1 MFVLVTPLDSVDEST
16 KEEGTVEKKVPESAK
31 EDSAEKAEEKKP
43 SSAEQ
48 DAVDA
53 SAVSDYSGAFDL
65 ASSLVNNFK
74 FTLNRLHIRL
84 EGNPTSPIPLFSLGI
99 ALDSIILDTRDVDE
113 TCHASDIRK
122 GFDLNGLVVYWCL
135 DDKALLSQVP
145 EELCLVGMRSF
156 FKDYEAP
163 EGSPKSPLVYN
174 PDDRLLDNLHMHV
187 SIYGDLR
194 KTEDRR
200 RSLEDCLTE
209 VCEKLGV
216 SESDPVDQLVLEQL
230 RSIKSEDELLVPRS
244 EFALRIR
251 NELSKKEHYFVK
263 MGLRAREVAE
273 AFWETSKTPSPMLRV
288 NVEVDKIDLEIEKSQ
303 YENIACFL
311 DDFLA
316 SLPASQPEPTVVVE
330 EVKEEKKEEA
340 KEEPGV
346 PHYVFGVVSFVCYV
360 ANYLLTS
367 YVPFVSL
374 LTLLCVL
381 PYMLFHNFLQF
392 VLLLLA
398 LGAGVAFAFWRLK
411 KRTEAYNSRVDKEVH
426 YRNQLVNA
434 SFLMKAFELRLNN
447 DMVGGETE
455 HIMALC
461 VNDLGVS
468 ASVTKSNILASLVLQ
483 DVHINDQ
490 VSSLLQKR
498 DRQLMCVCD
507 IDEQGCP
514 SNAITKPLLKADVT
528 MALASSPVYALSDQ
542 DILVGVEMGQVNF
555 VVSRVLIYSLLRF
568 IAPSPKVKE
577 LLKKAAIKADE
588 KAKELKEYSDQLVA
602 APPKPIPADWE
613 RRTIVLNLR
622 MDAARALLDSETGG
636 IVMCAEVSALNASVT
651 MCAASINVFCSIHD
665 VAVVDGTSGHG
676 LYPKV
681 VAIDHPD
688 NAAQSNFLDAGIRL
702 FNDDR
707 WEQYPGYS
715 LEAKCSIGAPILT
728 VRMRF
733 IQELLNY
740 ISYGPIKDGLD
751 LMSEPE
757 EEALTASGNLPE
769 LEATP
774 NPQTQ
779 IVENLK
785 DCAYNIGMQYIVTN
799 GGEGDGETHIME
811 SLQGIAENL
820 KRKYIVPN
828 PNDDLVPTEIPRVD
842 VVIANTCLRVPRSSD
857 SPDYVAIRM
866 GCLTIN
872 NSNPE
877 TMIEDEKQ
885 CIRKESVVYTLNKI
899 ALKISGVSMYTEL
912 SGLKQTIMGSI
923 DLAINLTLAVK
934 VELSLVLSR
943 IVLAVSEDQVLTLI
957 HLLTQNLAE
966 KAITMEALPAASA
979 PAPAKKAIE
988 SSENPER
995 TSDILARASKRM
1007 SSQMCEAK
1015 AEAKAEEDAIEEVDS
1030 DDSGYSGVLPRSGSS
1045 TSLNSSCDLTE
1056 SVVPLEEQRPVEN
1069 NTAFADRIHANI
1081 LLEGVI
1087 IELFRG
1093 NSGYEG
1099 IQSSKEMEKQIG
1111 TVEGSLAVIA
1121 IEDLGVKAYYHNM
1134 DISAAVTLSSFFI
1147 KDSRPE
1153 SPLMPSYRTLL
1164 QLGDKNK
1171 PAFTLLVGLQQK
1183 TLGDLH
1189 NVKMRSEHKVNEP
1202 VFNVETSLFLGN
1214 VNVLPSPWIF
1224 VMLDW
1229 ATVVGGKVSTA
1240 FAEATSSEKVETS
1253 EEKIEATSDEK
1264 VVASE
1269 EKEENLPVE
1278 KSDDT
1283 KAVTTPTLPT
1293 IEEDKEQQPAALIPN
1308 VIFKMHM
1315 ERMALYMVEDTTS
1328 STSPVFLFC
1337 FGVEVAAHI
1346 SPYMDVDVTLS
1357 VNNTRGCRSNSMLE
1371 LLPTDMRDAIYPF
1384 GLTVTASVY
1393 DNIKD
1398 IRAKVIGSEMVIR
1411 LGILDAKLLLNAI
1424 GNLMPKTEET
1434 DAPKEAEKEASPKET
1449 EKEASSKETKEVK
1462 KEEDVKKETSKE
1474 DVMRIM
1480 ANVVLNKITFILVND
1495 AFEFELPVLQF
1506 NVNQVKVD
1514 AAMGSNLYAHVAVSF
1529 SSDYYKASQALWE
1542 PFMEYWTVNVNVK
1555 QIKDILEKDPFISRE
1570 SQENEVASETMKVN
1584 VEGAHMLQMN
1594 VTATLLSSL
1603 MDALNAFLG
1612 CSSGVRQTGDGFFVR
1627 VNNATGY
1634 PMKYVVE
1641 KDGGISQLMEQ
1652 LEEHA
1657 AEEEKEDHV
1666 KYADV
1671 VDVVEPYRTCSRWM
1685 EFHTSLP
1692 HIRFYQH
1699 IPLLMDTE
1707 EVMEHNMV
1715 MKADQ
1720 AIPSDATCGHVF
1732 PIAFTVQK
1740 NERTLYVEQLDDA
1753 HCHAMVSHLNELAK
1767 EAETPKVMERSES
1780 SYHNTWREVPEGGAA
1795 TVLPAHPSLALLFL
1809 KQNYRSIPGRS
1820 VKLQVEGFEPIS
1832 CLVDR
1837 EHVVYQ
1843 PMKSEDGRIL
1853 NALLRNSVRNGR
1865 KTIELTSTISVTNN
1879 MDQSVK
1885 LSFVDSSNDVKDD
1898 MELKVRTTEF
1908 CPLRLATTAV
1918 IKLHVGEYA
1927 GVEIP
1932 VAYLEK
1938 KTVARCVNLGDS
1950 SHPLYA
1956 RAIIKEETVYD
1967 IYNKDYVMAHTL
1979 TLVPVIQLMNLLPEP
1994 MEYRLYNVDKRIV
2007 EGSIEEGEEVKLND
2021 APILADTLKDVQL
2034 RIAIRPK
2041 GFDEFTVPA
2050 ESIIPFPQEKTQSV
2064 FLRDPAGHK
2073 LRLTCKVV
2081 QSNLGVTT
2089 IQVYCDFWLVNC
2101 TGETI
2106 TVMEKEDDS
2115 QQWVLPAVSTKIV
2128 AVEDYHF
2135 DKTKNMKPIMFSYL
2149 HPESRSRAMV
2159 LRSDHTSFSDGV
2171 TIDAL
2176 GTNTR
2181 FCMPAKKD
2189 PHAKEKK
2196 IFGVNVVNGPM
2207 MFALTNV
2214 VVITPGVFLLNKT
2227 DKDLSLRLG
2236 TKESSPITTLSAGK
2250 TIVYHCPTAVD
2261 KIAFCVK
2268 CEALGS
2274 EWTEPI
2280 DITKE
2285 EENRMLVL
2293 PNDPDAKY
2301 LLRMRAGMD
2310 ASQREV
2316 VFDFADAFNT
2326 FLFLESQ
2333 KKKKLLS
2340 LSKKDEEEEVRIADL
2355 LEESDKA
2362 MEGLTTEESLQH
2374 LKVMTRMKSKEK
2386 DVEKKDDSIQV
2397 EVKFAG
2403 FGISVITKK
2412 PEELMYICAE
2422 DLSVQFHLGMDG
2434 KIVAGVS
2441 LMKCQIDS
2449 GLKGSKYKVILGST
2463 EAGQPNEEYNP
2474 EDPQGMSPFKPFFE
2488 LSLSM
2493 PSHPTVTIV
2502 EYLAVCIQPMVCAMD
2517 STIITSLLDVVND
2530 ITVSMQDVG
2539 KVKGHSVIE
2548 SFPMFAPA
2556 NVITAKVGRSYILA
2570 DNFILQPINIKFSF
2584 SNNSSASLSDV
2595 LLPQD
2600 PRWMPFIAM
2609 FNTFTN
2615 LVGNLD
2621 NATIALRSLILTNYY
2636 TDMNAFTKKVVLF
2649 YGKEILQKFYL
2660 LAGSFNLIGNPVEL
2674 VGNVADGVKA
2684 FFTEPVQGLMRG
2696 PTAFVGGLGKGTT
2709 KLVSQ
2714 TAYGVLNSVSKITS
2728 TVSNGIASLAMS
2740 DQYQADRAAGKSN
2753 LVHGVW
2759 SGVTGVFTETGSGLK
2774 EEGLI
2779 GGLKGLGKGIVG
2791 AGAKV
2796 VTGAIDTVTHVVD
2809 NVKDVAHKEKVV
2821 EPLRSPRYIPLDDVL
2836 EPYNRHLSDGGVL
2849 LQKANSE
2856 SGIRVLPTERY
2867 VVHCTVNNGMQILL
2881 LTTFKVVL
2889 LSGHG
2894 KLLGVA
2900 PFSNVEVIRKGQ
2912 EMKLIPRDSKD
2923 KNELLKNVGNV
2934 VNSIASNVDGELHLK
2949 ECDLLLE
2956 STELAELVE
2965 QFITNRLSM
2974 TNDQI
2979 ADMVRKMIKEIHAEA
2994 SQEEETSEEEDPTKR
3009 PPPVL
3014 ENLEVGSVSMR
3025 GHKRMEV
3032 KGDKEVKKQVT
3043 MYRAEVTSKGEE
3055 RAKWNIYFR
3064 YYQLD
3069 DLFKELKSKC
3079 NKEDL
3084 KNLHLTSQR
3093 LKFLRTKNQRE
3104 DAVRRFL
3111 DVLSSSENLMSQ
3123 EEVGAFLK
3131 NNAYGLHWEDETM
3144 EDESDVVME
3153 EVDSESSVC

>member
-1 MFVLVTPLDSVDEST
+1 MFVLVTPLDSVDESA
-16 KEEGTVEKKVPESAK
+16 KEEGKEEKNVPESGK
-31 EDSAEKAEEKKP
+31 EESSEKAEEKKP
-43 SSAEQ
+43 SAAGQ
-48 DAVDA
+48 DPVDA

-99 ALDSIILDTRDVDE
+99 ALDSITLDTCDVDE

-135 DDKALLSQVP
+135 DDKALLSQTS
-145 EELCLVGMRSF
+145 EELCLIGMRSF

-174 PDDRLLDNLHMHV
+174 PDDRLLDNLHLHV

-200 RSLEDCLTE
+200 RSLDDCLAE
-209 VCEKLGV
+209 VCEKLTV

-230 RSIKSEDELLVPRS
+230 RSIQSEEELLVPRS

-251 NELSKKEHYFVK
+251 NELSKKEHYYVK

-273 AFWETSKTPSPMLRV
+273 AFWEISKTPSPMLRV

-330 EVKEEKKEEA
+330 EVEEEKKEET

-398 LGAGVAFAFWRLK
+398 LAAGVAFAFWRLK
-411 KRTEAYNSRVDKEVH
+411 KRTEAYNSRIDKEVH
-426 YRNQLVNA
+426 YRDQLVSA
-434 SFLMKAFELRLNN
+434 SFLMKSFELRLNN

-514 SNAITKPLLKADVT
+514 SNAIAKPLLKADVT
-528 MALASSPVYALSDQ
+528 MALASSPVYDLSNQ

-613 RRTIVLNLR
+613 RRTIVLDLR
-622 MDAARALLDSETGG
+622 MDAARALLDSEKGG
-636 IVMCAEVSALNASVT
+636 IVMCAEVSTLNVNVT
-651 MCAASINVFCSIHD
+651 MCAASMNVFCSIRD
-665 VAVVDGTSGHG
+665 VAVVDCTSGRG

-681 VAIDHPD
+681 LAIDHSD
-688 NAAQSNFLDAGIRL
+688 STTQNFLDAGIRL

-740 ISYGPIKDGLD
+740 ISYGPIKDGLE

-757 EEALTASGNLPE
+757 EETLTANGNLSE
-769 LEATP
+769 LEAAP

-842 VVIANTCLRVPRSSD
+842 VVIANTCLRIPRSSD
-857 SPDYVAIRM
+857 SPDFVAIRM

-872 NSNPE
+872 NSSPE

-899 ALKISGVSMYTEL
+899 ALKISGVSMFTEL

-923 DLAINLTLAVK
+923 DLEINLTLAVK
-934 VELSLVLSR
+934 VELSLILSR

-966 KAITMEALPAASA
+966 QATTMEALPA

-988 SSENPER
+988 PSEDQKKH
-995 TSDILARASKRM
+995 TSDIIVRASKRM

-1015 AEAKAEEDAIEEVDS
+1015 AEAKAEEEAIEEVES
-1030 DDSGYSGVLPRSGSS
+1030 DDSGYSGILPRSGSS

-1056 SVVPLEEQRPVEN
+1056 TVVLVEEQRPVEN

-1081 LLEGVI
+1081 LLEGVV

-1099 IQSSKEMEKQIG
+1099 VQSSKEMEKQIG
-1111 TVEGSLAVIA
+1111 TVAGSLAVIA

-1171 PAFTLLVGLQQK
+1171 PAFSLLVGLQQK

-1189 NVKMRSEHKVNEP
+1189 NVKMRAEHKVNEP

-1229 ATVVGGKVSTA
+1229 ASEVGGKVSKA
-1240 FAEATSSEKVETS
+1240 FAEATSSEKAEVSEVHEEVSEVS
-1253 EEKIEATSDEK
+1253 EENDDKDDLLVEK
-1264 VVASE
+1264 KSEDTKPVAS
-1269 EKEENLPVE
+1269 
-1278 KSDDT
+1278 
-1283 KAVTTPTLPT
+1283 PTLPT
-1293 IEEDKEQQPAALIPN
+1293 IEEEKEQQPASLIPN

-1315 ERMALYMVEDTTS
+1315 ERMALYMVEDTCS
-1328 STSPVFLFC
+1328 PTSPVFLFC
-1337 FGVEVAAHI
+1337 FGVEVGAHV

-1357 VNNTRGCRSNSMLE
+1357 VNNTRGCRSNSMLQ

-1411 LGILDAKLLLNAI
+1411 LGILDAKLILNAL
-1424 GNLMPKTEET
+1424 GNIMPKTEET
-1434 DAPKEAEKEASPKET
+1434 EAPKET
-1449 EKEASSKETKEVK
+1449 EKEVSPSEQKTEVKEVVKVEETPK
-1462 KEEDVKKETSKE
+1462 KDAAKE
-1474 DVMRIM
+1474 DVMHIV
-1480 ANVVLNKITFILVND
+1480 ANVILNKITFILVND
-1495 AFEFELPVLQF
+1495 ALEFELPVLQF

-1542 PFMEYWTVNVNVK
+1542 PFMENWTVNVNVK
-1555 QIKDILEKDPFISRE
+1555 QVKDILEKDPFVSRD

-1584 VEGAHMLQMN
+1584 VEGARMLQMN

-1603 MDALNAFLG
+1603 IDALNAFMG
-1612 CSSGVRQTGDGFFVR
+1612 CSSGLRQTGDGFFVR
-1627 VNNATGY
+1627 VNNATGF
-1634 PMKYVVE
+1634 PMQYVVE
-1641 KDGGISQLMEQ
+1641 KDGGISRLMEQ
-1652 LEEHA
+1652 LELHA
-1657 AEEEKEDHV
+1657 AEEEMEDHV
-1666 KYADV
+1666 MYADV
-1671 VDVVEPYRTCSRWM
+1671 VDVVEPYRTRSRWM
-1685 EFHTSLP
+1685 EFHQSLP

-1699 IPLLMDTE
+1699 IPLLMDSE
-1707 EVMEHNMV
+1707 EAMEHNMV
-1715 MKADQ
+1715 MKANQ
-1720 AIPSDATCGHVF
+1720 IVPSDATCGHVF

-1740 NERTLYVEQLDDA
+1740 NERTLYVEQLDDF
-1753 HCHAMVSHLNELAK
+1753 HCNAMVAHLNELTK

-1780 SYHNTWREVPEGGAA
+1780 SYHNTWREVPEGGVA

-1843 PMKSEDGRIL
+1843 PMKSEDGRVL

-1865 KTIELTSTISVTNN
+1865 KTIELTSTISVANF

-1885 LSFVDSSNDVKDD
+1885 LSFVDSSSETQDD
-1898 MELKVRTTEF
+1898 MELKVRSTEF
-1908 CPLRLATTAV
+1908 CPLRFATTAV

-1932 VAYLEK
+1932 VAYLVN
-1938 KTVARCVNLGDS
+1938 KTVARCVNLGDA

-1956 RAIIKEETVYD
+1956 RAIIKEETIYD
-1967 IYNKDYVMAHTL
+1967 IYNKEYVTAHTL

-1994 MEYRLYNVDKRIV
+1994 MDYRLYNVDKRV
-2007 EGSIEEGEEVKLND
+2007 MEGSIEEGEEVKLND

-2041 GFDEFTVPA
+2041 GFDEFTAVT

-2073 LRLTCKVV
+2073 LRLSCKVV

-2115 QQWVLPAVSTKIV
+2115 QQWILPAVSTKIV
-2128 AVEDYHF
+2128 PFEDYKF

-2171 TIDAL
+2171 TIDAV

-2189 PHAKEKK
+2189 PLAKEKK
-2196 IFGVNVVNGPM
+2196 IFGVNVVTGPM

-2236 TKESSPITTLSAGK
+2236 TKESSPVTKLAAGK
-2250 TIVYHCPTAVD
+2250 TIIYHCPTAVD

-2268 CEALGS
+2268 CEALES

-2285 EENRMLVL
+2285 EENKMLVI
-2293 PNDPDAKY
+2293 PKDPEAKH

-2333 KKKKLLS
+2333 KKKKLLN

-2362 MEGLTTEESLQH
+2362 AEGLTTEESLQH
-2374 LKVMTRMKSKEK
+2374 LKVMTRTKSKEK
-2386 DVEKKDDSIQV
+2386 EVEAKEDSVQV

-2422 DLSVQFHLGMDG
+2422 NLSVQLHLGMDG
-2434 KIVAGVS
+2434 KIVAGVT

-2449 GLKGSKYKVILGST
+2449 GLKDSKYKVILGST
-2463 EAGQPNEEYNP
+2463 EAGQPNEEYDP
-2474 EDPQGMSPFKPFFE
+2474 EDPQGISPFKPFFE

-2493 PSHPTVTIV
+2493 PPHPTVTIV
-2502 EYLAVCIQPMVCAMD
+2502 EYLAVCVQPMICAID
-2517 STIITSLLDVVND
+2517 SVIITSLLDVVND

-2548 SFPMFAPA
+2548 TFPLFAPA
-2556 NVITAKVGRSYILA
+2556 NVITAKVGRNYILA
-2570 DNFILQPINIKFSF
+2570 DNFILQPINVKFSF
-2584 SNNSSASLSDV
+2584 LNNPSASLSDV

-2600 PRWMPFIAM
+2600 PRLMPFVAM

-2615 LVGNLD
+2615 LLGNLD

-2714 TAYGVLNSVSKITS
+2714 TAYGVLNSVSKITN

-2753 LVHGVW
+2753 IVHGVW

-2774 EEGLI
+2774 QEGLV

-2836 EPYNRHLSDGGVL
+2836 ETYNRHLSDGGLL

-2881 LTTFKVVL
+2881 LTTLKVVL
-2889 LSGHG
+2889 LSSHG
-2894 KLLGVA
+2894 RLLGVA
-2900 PFSNVEVIRKGQ
+2900 PFSNVEVVRKGQ
-2912 EMKLIPRDSKD
+2912 ELRLIPRDSKD
-2923 KNELLKNVGNV
+2923 KNELLKNVSNV

-2956 STELAELVE
+2956 SKELAELVE
-2965 QFITNRLSM
+2965 MFITNRPSM
-2974 TNDQI
+2974 TNYQI
-2979 ADMVRKMIKEIHAEA
+2979 ADLVRKMLPQIHAEA
-2994 SQEEETSEEEDPTKR
+2994 SQEEETPEEEDPTKR

-3014 ENLEVGSVSMR
+3014 ENLEVGSVVMR
-3025 GHKRMEV
+3025 GHKRMEM

-3069 DLFKELKSKC
+3069 DLFKQLKSKC

-3123 EEVGAFLK
+3123 EEVSTFLK
-3131 NNAYGLHWEDETM
+3131 TNAYGIHWEDETV
-3144 EDESDVVME
+3144 EGESDVVME
-3153 EVDSESSVC
+3153 EIDSESSVC